1 MKRIETARLD
11 LWPLLPED
19 LASMHHIWNNPL
31 VRRYLWD
38 DEPVSV
44 AAARAC
50 LEESE
55 REFAESG
62 LGLFG
67 VQLRGETGLIGCC
80 GFRSL
85 EGAEEVELMYSL
97 LPQWWGRG
105 LATEAAHACLRYA
118 FEEVG
123 LERVVAGADAP
134 NAASLRIIEKLGM
147 EPIGN
152 IAPGAPEAP
161 YFALH
166 REDFDRRREPPSNPG
181 VLPETEQDPEPRTH
195 HDETPHPMGSQAGQ
209 PERGTRPACSRA
221 ERWRTHTDS
230 RAQEERK
237 DLPTRKEPNE

>member
-1 MKRIETARLD
+1 MKRIETPRLD

-19 LASMHHIWNNPL
+19 LAPMHYIWNDPL

-38 DEPVSV
+38 DEPVYV

-50 LEESE
+50 VQESE
-55 REFAESG
+55 REFAERG
-62 LGLFG
+62 LSLFG
-67 VQLRGETGLIGCC
+67 VYLRGETGLIGCC

-85 EGAEEVELMYSL
+85 EGAQDTELMYSL
-97 LPQWWGRG
+97 LPEWWGRG

-134 NAASLRIIEKLGM
+134 NAASLRVIEKLGM
-147 EPIGN
+147 QPIGN

-166 REDFDRRREPPSNPG
+166 REEFDGRRERHSNPG
-181 VLPETEQDPEPRTH
+181 VPPETGQDPEPYTH
-195 HDETPHPMGSQAGQ
+195 HDETPRPVESQTGQ
-209 PERGTRPACSRA
+209 PER
-221 ERWRTHTDS
+221 
-230 RAQEERK
+230 
-237 DLPTRKEPNE
+237 RKEAGV